1 MSDAAKNLAGT
12 VQALTFLTTEI
23 AWRLTDV
30 MVAKGVITK
39 GEANATLYALAE
51 GIRRDAHG
59 MLLDEATNVIARD
72 LESLADQIWP
82 RGSEAR

>member
-1 MSDAAKNLAGT
+1 MNEAAKSLVGT
-12 VQALTFLTTEI
+12 IQALTFLTTEI

-30 MVAKGVITK
+30 MVAKGVITA

-59 MLLDEATNVIARD
+59 VPSDEATNAIARD
-72 LESLADQIWP
+72 LESIADQVWP
-82 RGSEAR
+82 RDNGKG